1 MNNKIK
7 EALVAF
13 ANRKMKI
20 DIPNF
25 DFSVYIRPIPYANMF
40 EICANEEGETEEE
53 REDAIDMALSAFSM
67 VDEDDNQIF
76 KADEYADWI
85 KKVDYKTALAIV
97 KARNSLNNFTGL
109 DSADKKKL

>member
-1 MNNKIK
+1 MSNKIK

-25 DFSVYIRPIPYANMF
+25 HLEVYIRPIPYVNMF
-40 EICANEEGETEEE
+40 EICSDTESTDEED
-53 REDAIDMALSAFSM
+53 REDEIDMALSAFSM
-67 VDEDDNQIF
+67 VDKDNKQIF
-76 KADEYADWI
+76 EVSEYSEWI
-85 KKVDYKTALAIV
+85 KTVDYKTALAIV

-109 DSADKKKL
+109 EAQDKKKL